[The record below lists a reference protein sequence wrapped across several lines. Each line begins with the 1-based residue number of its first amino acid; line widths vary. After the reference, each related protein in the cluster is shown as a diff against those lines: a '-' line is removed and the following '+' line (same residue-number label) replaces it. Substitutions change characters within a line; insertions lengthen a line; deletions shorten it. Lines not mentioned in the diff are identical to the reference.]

1 MSTNGFDVSNSRVYR
16 VGVVG
21 LGVMGNAIATRLLR
35 EHGDLV
41 VHDLRRHVASDLVEA
56 GAEYCGAAAEVAERC
71 DVIVLSLNTAHVVEE
86 VVFGEGG
93 VVSGWGVGEDGLILD
108 MSSIAP
114 DRTREFARRAAD
126 LGHAWVD
133 APLSGGAPGAL
144 AGRLTIMAG
153 GDGAAVSRA
162 NTVLNHLAS
171 KVTHVGD
178 CGAGQFVKL
187 INQVLV
193 GIGFSALAEAAAM
206 SRAAHLDPQTVLSAI
221 TGGRADSPL
230 FQEFFIKFAT
240 TDLTPTGNIG
250 NMVKDLGTA
259 IAAAHS
265 EKLTMPLTELVLAQN
280 QELVAQGYG
289 LQDNANLM
297 RLYGPIKQCS
307 SPADKYDTKP
317 RS

>member
-1 MSTNGFDVSNSRVYR
+1 MSTNGFDVSNSHVYR

-35 EHGDLV
+35 ERGDLV
-41 VHDLRRHVASDLVEA
+41 VHDLRRHVANDLVDA
-56 GAEYCGAAAEVAERC
+56 GAQYCGAAAEVAECC

-93 VVSGWGVGEDGLILD
+93 VISGWGVGEDGLILD

-114 DRTREFARRAAD
+114 DRTREFARRAAE

-153 GDGAAVSRA
+153 GDGAAV
-162 NTVLNHLAS
+162 NHLAS

-206 SRAAHLDPQTVLSAI
+206 SRAANLDPQTVLSAI

-230 FQEFFIKFAT
+230 FQEFFVKFAT
-240 TDLTPTGNIG
+240 TDLTPTGNVG

-265 EKLTMPLTELVLAQN
+265 EKLSMPLTDLVLSQN

-307 SPADKYDTKP
+307 ARADQWDTKP
-317 RS
+317 SS

>member
-1 MSTNGFDVSNSRVYR
+1 MTTNGSDTSQVPVYR

-21 LGVMGNAIATRLLR
+21 LGVMGHAIATRLLR
-35 EHGDLV
+35 ERGELV
-41 VHDLRRHVASDLVEA
+41 VHDLRRHVADDLVKA

-71 DVIVLSLNTAHVVEE
+71 DVIVLSLNTAHIVDE
-86 VVFGEGG
+86 VVFGDGG
-93 VVSGWGVGEDGLILD
+93 VLSGWGVGEDGLVLD

-114 DRTREFARRAAD
+114 DRTREFARRVAD

-153 GDGAAVSRA
+153 GDDAAVSRA
-162 NTVLNHLAS
+162 NAVLGHLAS
-171 KVTHVGD
+171 RVTHVGG

-193 GIGFSALAEAAAM
+193 GIGFSALAEIAAM
-206 SRAAHLDPQTVLSAI
+206 SRAAHLDPQAVLSSL
-221 TGGRADSPL
+221 TGGRADSAL
-230 FQEFFIKFAT
+230 FQEFFVKFAT

-259 IAAAHS
+259 IAAARS
-265 EKLTMPLTELVLAQN
+265 EKLAMPLTDLVLAQN

-289 LQDNANLM
+289 LGDNANLM
-297 RLYGPIKQCS
+297 RLYGPVGGAHHPQTEC
-307 SPADKYDTKP
+307 DT
-317 RS
+317 RTGS